1 MRKRI
6 GVFIREATATY
17 QKVLL
22 KAVMAKAK
30 ELNYDVFV
38 FASYGLYGDDILYA
52 KGEMGMVE
60 VPDLTLLQGII
71 VCDDTFDI
79 MDMDK
84 VLERRLRK
92 EAKCPV
98 VYIRTPKE
106 GFYNILIDD
115 EKAMEEITRHFVY
128 EHGFRD
134 ICFMKGKEEYIDAQ
148 DRYRGFLN
156 VMEEI
161 GIGVT
166 EHMVF
171 HGNYWRDKGKEAV
184 DWFMDGRTSYPQA
197 IICSNDFMALSI
209 CEELKKRGVS
219 VPGDVCVSGYDNL
232 EEARLNIPSLTTI
245 DVPIDEMAYKAV
257 EMIDNICNGK
267 EQARVE
273 KVRTKLI
280 LRKSCGC
287 GEQEEYK
294 DWTEMSRKIYMQHTQ
309 MQRIV
314 FMNTELQGIYDEK
327 DYLRVAEKYAKN
339 IGYQTL
345 YLCMCDENSRE
356 EEKYYSNN
364 MILKRVFRANQR
376 GIESEE
382 LFAKGELLPQ
392 KVMETDEPQAYMLFS
407 LHHRSKCYGYVV
419 MQFNDDKWPD
429 TFLQAYL
436 VVLAN
441 IIEDAEMHREVMG
454 LEEIKKI
461 YLLDPLTGIYNRR
474 GYESKLREL
483 HEKIE
488 ESNGYLSIVSI
499 DMDGLKYI
507 NDNYGHAEGDEA
519 LIHLAKVLQSLVK
532 EDEICARIGG
542 DEFVLLLVSDSR
554 DRHLEF
560 PKLFN
565 RAMAEENARLAKP
578 YSLGASYGI
587 CCISEEKGL
596 SLMAG
601 IQTAD
606 KRMYIQKK
614 NKKI

>member
-6 GVFIREATATY
+6 GVFIGEATATY

-345 YLCMCDENSRE
+345 FLCMCDENSRE

-419 MQFNDDKWPD
+419 LQFIDDKWPD

-578 YSLGASYGI
+578 YPLGASYGI

-614 NKKI
+614 NKKK

>member
-6 GVFIREATATY
+6 GVFIGEATATY

-257 EMIDNICNGK
+257 EMIDNICNGR

-345 YLCMCDENSRE
+345 FLCMCDENSLE

-364 MILKRVFRANQR
+364 MILKRVFRMNQR

-382 LFAKGELLPQ
+382 VFAKGELLPQ

-483 HEKIE
+483 HEKTE

-542 DEFVLLLVSDSR
+542 DEFVVLLVSDSR

-578 YSLGASYGI
+578 YPLGASYGI

-614 NKKI
+614 NKKK

>member
-1 MRKRI
+1 MRRRI
-6 GVFIREATATY
+6 GVFIGEATATY

-30 ELNYDVFV
+30 ELDYDVFV

-98 VYIRTPKE
+98 VYVRTPKE

-115 EKAMEEITRHFVY
+115 EQAMEEMTRHFVY

-134 ICFMKGKEEYIDAQ
+134 ICFMKGKDDYVDAQ

-184 DWFMDGRTSYPQA
+184 DWFLEGRTSYPQA

-219 VPGDVCVSGYDNL
+219 IPEEVCVSGYDNL
-232 EEARLNIPSLTTI
+232 EEARLNIPSLTTM

-257 EMIDNICNGK
+257 EMIDNICNGR
-267 EQARVE
+267 EQPRVE

-294 DWTEMSRKIYMQHTQ
+294 DWTEMARKIYVQHTQ

-327 DYLRVAEKYAKN
+327 DYLRVAEKYAKS

-345 YLCMCDENSRE
+345 FLCMCDENNHD

-364 MILKRVFRANQR
+364 MILKRVFQLNQR
-376 GIESEE
+376 GTESEE
-382 LFAKGELLPQ
+382 VFAKGELLPR

-419 MQFNDDKWPD
+419 IVFNEDRWPD

-436 VVLAN
+436 MILAN

-483 HEKIE
+483 HEKTE

-507 NDNYGHAEGDEA
+507 NDNFGHAEGDEA
-519 LIHLAKVLQSLVK
+519 LIHLAKVLQGLVK

-542 DEFVLLLVSDSR
+542 DEFVALLVSDTR

-560 PKLFN
+560 PNLFN

-578 YSLGASYGI
+578 YSLSASYGI

-601 IQTAD
+601 IQAAD

-614 NKKI
+614 NKKK

>member
-6 GVFIREATATY
+6 GVFIGEATATY

-30 ELNYDVFV
+30 ELDYDVFV

-84 VLERRLRK
+84 VLERRLRE

-98 VYIRTPKE
+98 VYVRTPKE

-209 CEELKKRGVS
+209 CEELKKRGVA
-219 VPGDVCVSGYDNL
+219 VPEDVCVSGYDNL

-257 EMIDNICNGK
+257 EMIDNICNGR

-294 DWTEMSRKIYMQHTQ
+294 DWTEMSRKIYIQHTQ

-345 YLCMCDENSRE
+345 FLCMCDENSRE

-364 MILKRVFRANQR
+364 MILKRILHANQR

-382 LFAKGELLPQ
+382 LFAKGEVLPQ

-407 LHHRSKCYGYVV
+407 LHHRSKCYGYAV
-419 MQFNDDKWPD
+419 MVFDEDKWPD

-441 IIEDAEMHREVMG
+441 IIEDAEMHREVMD

-483 HEKIE
+483 HEKTE

-499 DMDGLKYI
+499 DVDGLKYI
-507 NDNYGHAEGDEA
+507 NDNFGHAEGDEA
-519 LIHLAKVLQSLVK
+519 LVHLAKVLQGLVK

-542 DEFVLLLVSDSR
+542 DEFVVLLVSDSR

-565 RAMAEENARLAKP
+565 RAMEEENACLDKP
-578 YSLGASYGI
+578 YPLGASYGI

-614 NKKI
+614 NKKK

>member
-1 MRKRI
+1 MRRRI
-6 GVFIREATATY
+6 GVFIGEVTATY

-60 VPDLTLLQGII
+60 LPDLTLLHGII

-171 HGNYWRDKGKEAV
+171 SGNYWRDKGKEAV

-209 CEELKKRGVS
+209 CEELKKRGIS
-219 VPGDVCVSGYDNL
+219 VPEDVCVSGYDNL

-273 KVRTKLI
+273 KVRTNLV

-294 DWTEMSRKIYMQHTQ
+294 DWTEMSRKIYIQHTQ

-345 YLCMCDENSRE
+345 FLCMCDENSRE
-356 EEKYYSNN
+356 EEKYYSEN

-419 MQFNDDKWPD
+419 IEFKDDKWPD

-441 IIEDAEMHREVMG
+441 IIEDAEMHREVMD

-483 HEKIE
+483 HEKTE

-507 NDNYGHAEGDEA
+507 NDNFGHAEGDEA

-532 EDEICARIGG
+532 ENEICARIGG
-542 DEFVLLLVSDSR
+542 DEFVVLLVSDSR

-565 RAMAEENARLAKP
+565 RAMEEENARLSKP
-578 YSLGASYGI
+578 YPLGASFGI

-614 NKKI
+614 NKKK